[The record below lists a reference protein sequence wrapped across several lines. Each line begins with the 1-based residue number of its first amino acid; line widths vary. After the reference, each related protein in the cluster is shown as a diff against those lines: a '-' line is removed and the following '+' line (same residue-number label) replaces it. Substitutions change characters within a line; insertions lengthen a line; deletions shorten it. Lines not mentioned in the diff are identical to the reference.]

1 MNEVQGLLE
10 FVNRAPTCYH
20 AIAEAEKLLEGF
32 TRLEEGQPW
41 QLAPGGRYVVT
52 RNRSSLIAFV
62 LPDGE
67 DAKPERLAFRLVAS
81 HSDSPMFRVK
91 ENAELTVKDK
101 YVQLDVEKY
110 GGMLFAPWYDRPLS
124 IAGRVLVRTPEG
136 ISTRLC
142 TLDRDMAIIP
152 NVAIHM
158 NREVNSGY
166 KYQPHIDLMPLWGT
180 GAAKGSFKRVIAESV
195 GAREEDILGSD
206 LFLVS
211 RVPGRVWGEEEA
223 YLSAA
228 RLDDLECVYT
238 SLMALTAA
246 APASGVRM
254 ACVFDNEEVGSRTKQ
269 GADSTFLADTLRRIV
284 TALGG
289 AEEQLMTALASSFM
303 LSADNAH
310 AVHPNHP
317 ELSDPVNQVWMNE
330 GVVVKFNANQKY
342 TTDGLSQ
349 AVFAEICRREGVPV
363 QYFANR
369 SDMAG
374 GGTLGNISTAH
385 VSINTVDIG
394 LAQLAMHSCYETAG
408 TRDVPLMIRAMRA
421 FYETPLRCK
430 ADGEWVF

>member
-1 MNEVQGLLE
+1 MNEVQGLLD

-52 RNRSSLIAFV
+52 RNRSSLIAFI
-62 LPDGE
+62 LPGGE

-180 GAAKGSFKRVIAESV
+180 GASKGSFKRVIAESV
-195 GAREEDILGSD
+195 SAREEDIPTLVHMLCWGDGRQGSISGFVT
-206 LFLVS
+206 LT
-211 RVPGRVWGEEEA
+211 EA
-223 YLSAA
+223 DCEAIY
-228 RLDDLECVYT
+228 
-238 SLMALTAA
+238 
-246 APASGVRM
+246 RM
-254 ACVFDNEEVGSRTKQ
+254 MV
-269 GADSTFLADTLRRIV
+269 
-284 TALGG
+284 
-289 AEEQLMTALASSFM
+289 
-303 LSADNAH
+303 
-310 AVHPNHP
+310 
-317 ELSDPVNQVWMNE
+317 
-330 GVVVKFNANQKY
+330 
-342 TTDGLSQ
+342 
-349 AVFAEICRREGVPV
+349 
-363 QYFANR
+363 
-369 SDMAG
+369 
-374 GGTLGNISTAH
+374 
-385 VSINTVDIG
+385 
-394 LAQLAMHSCYETAG
+394 
-408 TRDVPLMIRAMRA
+408 
-421 FYETPLRCK
+421 
-430 ADGEWVF
+430 